1 MKTVSIVIATY
12 RRNDSLKKALESLRI
27 QTYAD
32 IEIVVVDDNGN
43 FEWNAVVE
51 RIVEEFRQ
59 KNPNIPLKYI
69 CNEENQGSAETRNI
83 GIRNARG
90 DFITFLDDDDLYL
103 PQKVERQVNFMME
116 NQCDY
121 CITDLDLYDENDRL
135 IERRIRSYICD
146 SSVKSL
152 FRYHMLHHL
161 TGTDTMMFTK
171 DYLLQIG
178 CFEPIDV
185 GDEFYLMH
193 KAIEAGGKFGYLLGS
208 DIKAYVHTGE
218 GGLSSGEQKI
228 KGENLLFEF
237 KKKYFHRLD
246 KKSIRFIK
254 MRHHAVVAYAYLRIG
269 KFGYFFVY
277 GLKAF
282 FISPITSVRL
292 FLNRK

>member
-1 MKTVSIVIATY
+1 
-12 RRNDSLKKALESLRI
+12 
-27 QTYAD
+27 
-32 IEIVVVDDNGN
+32 
-43 FEWNAVVE
+43 
-51 RIVEEFRQ
+51 
-59 KNPNIPLKYI
+59 
-69 CNEENQGSAETRNI
+69 
-83 GIRNARG
+83 
-90 DFITFLDDDDLYL
+90 
-103 PQKVERQVNFMME
+103 MME

-135 IERRIRSYICD
+135 VERRIRSYICD

-152 FRYHMLHHL
+152 FQYHMLHHL

-228 KGENLLFEF
+228 KGEKVLFAF
-237 KKKYFHRLD
+237 KEKHFDKLD
-246 KKSIRFIK
+246 KKSIRYIK
-254 MRHHAVVAYAYLRIG
+254 MRHHAVVAYAYLRMRKLGSFSIEMG
-269 KFGYFFVY
+269 
-277 GLKAF
+277 KAF
-282 FISPITSVRL
+282 VLSPIRCVRL
-292 FLNRK
+292 YLNRK